1 LRPAAGAGRC
11 GKSGEGNSHRII
23 WCLGLH
29 SLEPAAGR

>member
-1 LRPAAGAGRC
+1 LRPAPVAERC
-11 GKSGEGNSHRII
+11 RKSGEGNSHRII